1 MSLLEV
7 EQLPGAEGVTIE
19 TAVYESVSCMLGVMY
34 KPPEKLK
41 TP

>member
-1 MSLLEV
+1 MLEV
-7 EQLPGAEGVTIE
+7 EQLPRAEGVTIE
-19 TAVYESVSCMLGVMY
+19 TAAYESVSCTLGIMY